1 MESLELAHRIAEI
14 IVDKQ
19 GEDILILDLHEI
31 TTFTD
36 YFVICSGT
44 SRRQLDAL
52 QSTLREEL
60 KKTDEPI
67 LAFNVEGGPDSG
79 WILVDY
85 NSVIVHLFDPEM
97 RDFYR
102 LDELWEIGG
111 VVVRIQWPAAYK
123 DAKRRGQLRPRRFCN
138 CLLTLLLF

>member
-1 MESLELAHRIAEI
+1 MESLDLANRIAEI

-19 GEDILILDLHEI
+19 GEDILILYLHDI

-52 QSTLREEL
+52 QSALREEL
-60 KKTDEPI
+60 KKTGEGI
-67 LAFNVEGGPDSG
+67 LPFNVEGSSDSG
-79 WILVDY
+79 WVLVDY

-97 RDFYR
+97 RDFYQ
-102 LDELWEIGG
+102 LEELWKNAR
-111 VVVRIQWPAAYK
+111 VVARIQ
-123 DAKRRGQLRPRRFCN
+123 
-138 CLLTLLLF
+138 

>member
-1 MESLELAHRIAEI
+1 MESLELAHRIAEV

-19 GEDILILDLHEI
+19 GEDILILDLHDI

-52 QSTLREEL
+52 QSALREEL
-60 KKTDEPI
+60 KKTDEHIMP
-67 LAFNVEGGPDSG
+67 FSVEGTPDSG

-85 NSVIVHLFDPEM
+85 NSVIVHLFDPEI
-97 RDFYR
+97 RNFYR
-102 LDELWEIGG
+102 LEELWKNGR
-111 VVVRIQWPAAYK
+111 VVARIQ
-123 DAKRRGQLRPRRFCN
+123 
-138 CLLTLLLF
+138 

>member
-1 MESLELAHRIAEI
+1 MESLDLAHRIAEI

-19 GEDILILDLHEI
+19 GEDVLILDLREV

-44 SRRQLDAL
+44 SQRQLDAL
-52 QSTLREEL
+52 QSALREEL
-60 KKTDEPI
+60 KKTDEHLVP
-67 LAFNVEGGPDSG
+67 LNVEGGPDSG

-97 RDFYR
+97 RAFYR
-102 LDELWEIGG
+102 LEELWKKGR
-111 VVVRIQWPAAYK
+111 VVARIQ
-123 DAKRRGQLRPRRFCN
+123 
-138 CLLTLLLF
+138 

>member
-1 MESLELAHRIAEI
+1 VESLDLAHRIAEI

-19 GEDILILDLHEI
+19 GENILILDLQAV

-52 QSTLREEL
+52 QSALREEL
-60 KKTDEPI
+60 KKTDEYLIP
-67 LAFNVEGGPDSG
+67 LNVEGGPDSG

-85 NSVIVHLFDPEM
+85 NSVIVHLFDPA
-97 RDFYR
+97 DSVS
-102 LDELWEIGG
+102 GSAG
-111 VVVRIQWPAAYK
+111 SA
-123 DAKRRGQLRPRRFCN
+123 
-138 CLLTLLLF
+138 

>member
-1 MESLELAHRIAEI
+1 VESLELAHRIAEI

-19 GEDILILDLHEI
+19 GEDILILDLREV

-44 SRRQLDAL
+44 SKRQLDAL
-52 QSTLREEL
+52 QSVLREEL
-60 KKTDEPI
+60 KKTDEHLI
-67 LAFNVEGGPDSG
+67 SLNVEGGPDSG

-102 LDELWEIGG
+102 LEDLWKNGR
-111 VVVRIQWPAAYK
+111 VVARIQ
-123 DAKRRGQLRPRRFCN
+123 
-138 CLLTLLLF
+138 